1 MFKKIREENVEGFVF
16 LPPHHPKRIFPLSRD
31 TITVQSR
38 ANADLKRAITDD
50 IQCIFLTIEIIQQK
64 LGNVKMPFL
73 SWINACFRLSK
84 MSHAWM
90 MPWLEWLARLAFML
104 RVYCVFFKWQVAV
117 FYGWINDECSEE
129 RQSGWRYENI
139 NRYHKYFEPK
149 HSSYIPFIQAWA
161 KLNSNR
167 KL

>member
-1 MFKKIREENVEGFVF
+1 MENCGLNFYQKLKDKLGQIRNFYFCSSIMEVKGYSGGNGSNCYQRQIKALQYRGNLYRWMFTKIREGNVEGFVF

-73 SWINACFRLSK
+73 S
-84 MSHAWM
+84 
-90 MPWLEWLARLAFML
+90 
-104 RVYCVFFKWQVAV
+104 
-117 FYGWINDECSEE
+117 
-129 RQSGWRYENI
+129 
-139 NRYHKYFEPK
+139 
-149 HSSYIPFIQAWA
+149 
-161 KLNSNR
+161 
-167 KL
+167 

>member
-1 MFKKIREENVEGFVF
+1 MEVKGYSGGNGSNYNQRQIKALQYGGNLYRWKFQKIRKENVESIVF
-16 LPPHHPKRIFPLSRD
+16 LQPHHPKRIFPFSRD

-84 MSHAWM
+84 MSHTWM
-90 MPWLEWLARLAFML
+90 MPWLAWLAFML

-117 FYGWINDECSEE
+117 FYGWIRWMFWGTSI
-129 RQSGWRYENI
+129 RLKIW
-139 NRYHKYFEPK
+139 KYK
-149 HSSYIPFIQAWA
+149 
-161 KLNSNR
+161 
-167 KL
+167 